1 MTEVSSIV
9 LYEERGPVALITL
22 NRPEALNAFGE
33 GIGRE
38 ILAALDRAQSTAS
51 VRALLLTG
59 AGRGFSAGAELKGQ
73 FPAVGTMLTRLE
85 EEYGPGIRAIASL
98 PKPVIAAVNGFASG
112 IGASFALACDMLL
125 IGEQAFLQ
133 IPFARIGLVPDGGMC
148 WQLATRLGPRV
159 AFELAFSGERIA
171 ARRCVELG
179 LANRA
184 VPDERLVDEAVAL
197 AEKLAD
203 GAPLALAGT
212 KRLLRRAPEIGLNA
226 TLREET
232 LEQARCLL
240 SNDFSEGVA
249 SFIEKRAPRF
259 TGR

>member
-33 GIGRE
+33 GMGRD
-38 ILAALDRAQSTAS
+38 ILEALDRAHRSAS
-51 VRALLLTG
+51 VRALVLTG

-73 FPAVGTMLTRLE
+73 FPSVGTMLTRLE
-85 EEYGPGIRAIASL
+85 EEYCAGIRAIASM

-112 IGASFALACDMLL
+112 IGASFALACDLLL
-125 IGEQAFLQ
+125 IGELAFLQ
-133 IPFARIGLVPDGGMC
+133 IPFARIGLVPDGGLC

-171 ARRCVELG
+171 AQRCVELG

-184 VPDERLVDEAVAL
+184 VSDATIVDEAVAL
-197 AEKLAD
+197 AARLAD
-203 GAPLALAGT
+203 GAPMALAGT

-232 LEQARCLL
+232 MEQARCLL
-240 SNDFSEGVA
+240 SDDFSEGLA
-249 SFIEKRAPRF
+249 SFLEKRAPRF